1 MRSLLSKKNR
11 WVFAILLL
19 VIAGGSFATYQF
31 FSEREE
37 TEDTPAVQ
45 TALVR
50 QGDIIIRAS
59 GTGTLIIADEILLA
73 FGTIGPVEELYVQVG
88 DLVKEGDLLAIQGER
103 EQLESSVASDQLAVM
118 NAQQVLDEL
127 AEQADLMTA
136 LALLE
141 LANAQDALKDANYTQ
156 FVQQEGNRASK
167 STINAAKAS
176 LVLAEN
182 ELEKAQSEFNKFY
195 GRPADDPGRALALTK
210 LSSAQGKVD
219 SALRALNWYLGQP
232 TDIQQMVL
240 DADVAIAEA
249 RLAEAERNYE
259 RLRDG
264 PDPEEVSKA
273 ELQLQ
278 NAEAKRSISIRNLE
292 QSVITAP
299 LDATVMNV
307 SASVGETVAGTLI
320 ALADLTQ
327 PYVEIFL
334 DETDLD
340 KIAVG
345 FEAEVVFDA
354 LPDRTFLGQVV
365 QVDPSL
371 VTIQGVSTIRGLVK
385 LDESS
390 SADLERLP
398 IGLNAAVDVVG
409 GRAEGVPI
417 IPFEALRELEPG
429 EFAVFV
435 MQDGELKLRIVEVGL
450 RDFSFAEILSGLQVG
465 ELVTTGIVETQ

>member
-1 MRSLLSKKNR
+1 MRSLFSKRNR
-11 WVFAILLL
+11 WVFMILLL

-31 FSEREE
+31 FSQADEAVE
-37 TEDTPAVQ
+37 TPEVQ
-45 TALVR
+45 TAVVR
-50 QGDIIIRAS
+50 QGDLIIRAS
-59 GTGTLIIADEILLA
+59 GSGTLIIADEVNLG
-73 FGTIGPVEELYVQVG
+73 FGTTGPIEELYVQPG
-88 DLVKEGDLLAIQGER
+88 DLVEHGDILALQGER
-103 EQLESSVASDQLAVM
+103 EQLEATVASDQLAVI
-118 NAQQVLDEL
+118 NAQQALDEL

-136 LALLE
+136 QALLE
-141 LANAQDALKDANYTQ
+141 LADAQDALQDANYTQ
-156 FVQQEGNRASK
+156 IVQQEGNRASQ
-167 STINAAKAS
+167 STIDAAKAK

-182 ELEKAQSEFNKFY
+182 ELETAQSEFNKFY
-195 GRPADDPGRALALTK
+195 GRPTSDPARALALTK
-210 LSSAQGKVD
+210 LAAAQSNYD
-219 SALRALNWYLGQP
+219 SKLRELNWYLGQP
-232 TDIQQMVL
+232 TDIQQMAL
-240 DADVAIAEA
+240 NANVAIAEA

-264 PDPEEVSKA
+264 PDPEEVAKA

-278 NAEAKRSISIRNLE
+278 NAEAKLAISIRNLE

-307 SASVGETVAGTLI
+307 SASVGETVTGTLI
-320 ALADLTQ
+320 TLADLTQ

-345 FEAEVVFDA
+345 YEAEVVFDA
-354 LPDRTFLGQVV
+354 MPERTFLGRVV

-385 LDESS
+385 LDDSS

-398 IGLNAAVDVVG
+398 IGLNAAVDVIG
-409 GRAEGVPI
+409 GRAEGVAL
-417 IPFEALRELEPG
+417 IPFEALRELDPG

>member
-1 MRSLLSKKNR
+1 MRSLFSKRNR
-11 WVFAILLL
+11 WVFVVLLL
-19 VIAGGSFATYQF
+19 VIAGGSFAAYQF
-31 FSEREE
+31 FTQPEE
-37 TEDTPAVQ
+37 TAETPAVQ

-50 QGDIIIRAS
+50 RGDIIIRGS
-59 GTGTLIIADEILLA
+59 GSGTLIIADEVKLG
-73 FGTIGPVEELYVQVG
+73 FGTNGLIEELYVQVG
-88 DLVKEGDLLAIQGER
+88 DLVKKGDLLAVQGER
-103 EQLESSVASDQLAVM
+103 EQLEASVASDQLAVM
-118 NAQQVLDEL
+118 NAQQALDEL

-136 LALLE
+136 QALLE
-141 LANAQDALKDANYTQ
+141 LANAQDAFEDAKYTQ
-156 FVQQEGNRASK
+156 FVQQEGNRASQ
-167 STINAAKAS
+167 STIDAAQAK

-182 ELEKAQSEFNKFY
+182 ELEKAQREFNKFY
-195 GRPADDPGRALALTK
+195 GRPADDPSRALALTK
-210 LSSAQGKVD
+210 LASAQSNVD
-219 SALRALNWYLGQP
+219 SALRTLNWYLGQP
-232 TDIQQMVL
+232 TDVQQMML
-240 DADVAIAEA
+240 EADSAIAEA
-249 RLAEAERNYE
+249 KLAEAERNYE

-264 PDPEEVSKA
+264 PDPEEVAKA

-278 NAEAKRSISIRNLE
+278 NAEAKLAISIRNLE

-307 SASVGETVAGTLI
+307 SASVGETVTGTLI
-320 ALADLTQ
+320 TLADLTQ

-345 FEAEVVFDA
+345 YEAEVVFDA
-354 LPDRTFLGQVV
+354 MPERTFLGQVV

-385 LDESS
+385 LDDSS

-398 IGLNAAVDVVG
+398 IGLNAAVDVIG
-409 GRAEGVPI
+409 GRAEGVAI
-417 IPFEALRELEPG
+417 IPFEALRELDPG

-435 MQDGELKLRIVEVGL
+435 MQDGELKLRMVEVGI